1 MDSLENNVRNYTK
14 KAANSIIQN
23 TIKVAGRAFA
33 FLLKQIALWLG
44 IPFGILAVIAVIGA
58 VIFFSIYGA
67 LPAQVNEDNAKPR
80 YEEAIKNHSPEI
92 ISDDGVEKQ
101 YMLTWGIL
109 AAIDYKKRMLL
120 STGPDYA
127 LAYSGDK
134 IAKKLAPEFKYKDA
148 TKKIVKTVIGKD
160 GQEYKITTEVP
171 IKLVSEVN
179 TYKGIY
185 KLYYEKKTFD
195 EGDEEITKYVLSRTE
210 YTEDWSRLI
219 KVIEDEGI
227 PADENAAYLMDKTG
241 LAIESG
247 APYFSWV
254 TESED
259 EMWISGSVGW
269 DWGSGEFVPAEYVE
283 YFEEAAKET
292 GLDVSLLE
300 AVAAVESEFNP
311 NAVSPAGAL
320 GIMQLMPYTV
330 KELGIS
336 DPFDPRENILGGAKY
351 LKTLVDRFGKT
362 DIALAAYNAG
372 AGNVEKYG
380 GIPPFEETQ
389 EYVSKVMNLWKTGI
403 PVWNNDFYA
412 PVKGEIT
419 SPFGERIHPI
429 TKKQSFH
436 SGIDIAAPI
445 GTPVKA
451 AKDGRVKFADEAGLY
466 GLTVILDHGNGLTT
480 VYGHCFQL
488 NVRQGDEVKKGDV
501 IALVGSTGL
510 STGPHLHFEIRL
522 NGKPINSAGYF

>member
-1 MDSLENNVRNYTK
+1 
-14 KAANSIIQN
+14 
-23 TIKVAGRAFA
+23 
-33 FLLKQIALWLG
+33 
-44 IPFGILAVIAVIGA
+44 
-58 VIFFSIYGA
+58 
-67 LPAQVNEDNAKPR
+67 
-80 YEEAIKNHSPEI
+80 
-92 ISDDGVEKQ
+92 
-101 YMLTWGIL
+101 
-109 AAIDYKKRMLL
+109 
-120 STGPDYA
+120 
-127 LAYSGDK
+127 
-134 IAKKLAPEFKYKDA
+134 
-148 TKKIVKTVIGKD
+148 
-160 GQEYKITTEVP
+160 
-171 IKLVSEVN
+171 
-179 TYKGIY
+179 
-185 KLYYEKKTFD
+185 
-195 EGDEEITKYVLSRTE
+195 
-210 YTEDWSRLI
+210 
-219 KVIEDEGI
+219 VIEDEGI